1 MEKIEELERAIAALE
16 SQRSMLGD
24 SVVDL
29 AQGTLR
35 EKLAS
40 LHSPPAAPEQ
50 QRKLLTVLFA
60 DIVGSTQVGKDRD
73 PEQLLE
79 IMDGALQALAK
90 PVARRHGRVTRFMGD
105 GFIAF
110 FGLPLAYEDD
120 AERAVLAGLEILQV
134 ARRVSTDLSEKYRI
148 SGFDVRIGINSG
160 LVATGGFSE
169 AEDTVMGL
177 TVNLAQRL
185 ESAAPAG
192 GLLISQSTHRLV
204 EGLFTLRPVEPV
216 AAKGFDQAV
225 PAFLVQGSLPRTDHT
240 QSLQSQGF
248 EYHLVG
254 RDAELSAL
262 QGAFHAIVRE
272 SRCRVVALVGDPGMG
287 KRRLQNELV
296 EWIKRQ
302 DDQVVTFHGRAQ
314 PVGSP
319 APYSLLRDLFSNRF
333 DISDDNPVGVVRQK
347 IESGFGQSLGDEA
360 QMKAHW
366 IAALLGFELGDSPF
380 LVGVKSDPD
389 QLRQRALHYLE
400 EYISNIASTSPVVIT
415 LEDLHTADRPS
426 LLAMSELVCQLT
438 GKSLLVLCLARPALE
453 ELLAEFKG
461 TLLADKVGWM
471 RLDLS
476 PLSPE
481 ASQQLVRSILR
492 STEIPQQLVDVV
504 ANASAGNPY
513 YIAELVKILIED
525 GVISI
530 SGDGRECQV
539 DALRLDRLR
548 VPATL
553 TALIQARLDSLPEE
567 EKVLLQ
573 RASVIGEVFWDGA
586 LQSLEIPSHRASTIL
601 TTLSQRGL
609 VQSRT
614 ASQFD
619 TLKEYAFA
627 SSILREVVY
636 ETVLLRNR
644 HLHHRQVG
652 DWLASV
658 SLQTGRQ
665 AEYAALIARHYDLAG
680 QDRQAAYWYLTAGE
694 RSKQQSAFLEAR
706 RFFDLALERIAA
718 DDLENRW
725 QIISN
730 RSEVLAILGDHPA
743 RTADDAVLLALAQ
756 ELNDDDRL
764 ADAYFRK
771 GSFASTTGD
780 DRQAVEDFEGS
791 LQAARRAGNRD
802 LQANLLS
809 MQAISLFRL
818 GNHRQAELA
827 AEQVLL
833 LAKEVQDEVTQARIF
848 TNLSTFYAEA
858 GDIVR
863 AIDLIVELV
872 EITRRLDERLGLA
885 INLSNLG
892 YNRLRLGLYAAGLHS
907 LGESLS
913 VSESIGARHL
923 NAFTR
928 LNYGLACLLVGDLS
942 QARQALEQSLRE
954 LVIIQDQFGQAA
966 GWLYLGRLYEEE
978 GEFALAQGHYNQAL
992 ECFEKSALP
1001 EYACD
1006 ARAGLARCHLR
1017 QGKITQAATITR
1029 QVWAA
1034 LGEQE
1039 GKGMEFPILAYH
1051 TCAQVFISGQE
1062 YTAAKEVLTTG
1073 RRVLVES
1080 ASRIKDPAWRAIYL
1094 EQVAENR
1101 ALIENWQKYSQ
1112 EE

>member
-1 MEKIEELERAIAALE
+1 M
-16 SQRSMLGD
+16 
-24 SVVDL
+24 DL

-40 LHSPPAAPEQ
+40 LHTPPAAPEQ

-134 ARRVSTDLSEKYRI
+134 ARRVSADLSEKYQI
-148 SGFDVRIGINSG
+148 SGFDVRVGINSG

-204 EGLFTLRPVEPV
+204 EGLFAVRPVEPV
-216 AAKGFDQAV
+216 TAKGFDQAV
-225 PAFLVQGSLPRTDHT
+225 PAFLVQGSLPRSDHT
-240 QSLQSQGF
+240 QSLQGQGF

-254 RDAELSAL
+254 RETELSAL
-262 QGAFHAIVRE
+262 QDAFQAIVRE
-272 SRCRVVALVGDPGMG
+272 SRCQVVALVGDPGMG
-287 KRRLQNELV
+287 KRRLHYELV

-302 DDQVVTFHGRAQ
+302 DDRVVTFHGRAQ
-314 PVGSP
+314 PAGSP

-347 IESGFGQSLGDEA
+347 IESGFGQYLGDEA

-380 LVGVKSDPD
+380 LAGAQSDPD

-400 EYISNIASTSPVVIT
+400 EYLSNITRVSPVVIT
-415 LEDLHTADRPS
+415 LEDFHTADRPS
-426 LLAMSELVCQLT
+426 LLAMSELVYPLT
-438 GKSLLVLCLARPALE
+438 GKPLLVLCLARPALE

-461 TLLADKVGWM
+461 TLLADKIGWM
-471 RLDLS
+471 RVDLL

-481 ASQQLVRSILR
+481 ASQQVVRSILR

-513 YIAELVKILIED
+513 YIAELIKILIED
-525 GVISI
+525 GVIMI
-530 SGDGRECQV
+530 SGDGRECHV
-539 DALRLDRLR
+539 DALRLERLR

-567 EKVLLQ
+567 EKVFLQ
-573 RASVIGEVFWDGA
+573 RASVVGEVFWDGA
-586 LQSLEIPSHRASTIL
+586 LQSLEIPSHQASTIL
-601 TTLSQRGL
+601 AMLSQRGL
-609 VQSRT
+609 VQARP

-619 TLKEYAFA
+619 ALKEYAFA
-627 SSILREVVY
+627 STILREVVY

-665 AEYAALIARHYDLAG
+665 AEYAALIARHYHLAG
-680 QDRQAAYWYLTAGE
+680 QDRQAAGWYLTAGE
-694 RSKQQSAFLEAR
+694 RSKQQSAFIEAR

-730 RSEVLAILGDHPA
+730 RSEVLAILGDHPG
-743 RTADDAVLLALAQ
+743 RTADDAALLALAQ

-771 GSFASTTGD
+771 GSFASATGD
-780 DRQAVEDFEGS
+780 DRQAVVDFGEA
-791 LQAARRAGNRD
+791 LQAARSAGNRD
-802 LQANLLS
+802 LQAILLS
-809 MQAISLFRL
+809 LQANSLFRL
-818 GNHRQAELA
+818 GKHSQAELA
-827 AEQVLL
+827 ADQVSLL
-833 LAKEVQDEVTQARIF
+833 VEGVQDEVTRARVF
-848 TNLSTFYAEA
+848 TNLAIFFSET
-858 GDIVR
+858 GDVAR
-863 AIDLIVELV
+863 AIDLIEELV
-872 EITRRLDERLGLA
+872 GITRRLDERLGLA

-892 YNRLRLGLYAAGLHS
+892 YNHLRLGLYADGLYTLVAS
-907 LGESLS
+907 LQ
-913 VSESIGARHL
+913 VSESIGARHQS
-923 NAFTR
+923 AITR
-928 LNYGLACLLVGDLS
+928 LNP
-942 QARQALEQSLRE
+942 
-954 LVIIQDQFGQAA
+954 
-966 GWLYLGRLYEEE
+966 GWRS
-978 GEFALAQGHYNQAL
+978 F
-992 ECFEKSALP
+992 
-1001 EYACD
+1001 
-1006 ARAGLARCHLR
+1006 
-1017 QGKITQAATITR
+1017 
-1029 QVWAA
+1029 
-1034 LGEQE
+1034 
-1039 GKGMEFPILAYH
+1039 
-1051 TCAQVFISGQE
+1051 
-1062 YTAAKEVLTTG
+1062 
-1073 RRVLVES
+1073 
-1080 ASRIKDPAWRAIYL
+1080 
-1094 EQVAENR
+1094 
-1101 ALIENWQKYSQ
+1101 
-1112 EE
+1112 